1 MRIFILTLVV
11 TVAFAIFQSPPS
23 HSNSNQPPIY
33 QAGPD
38 AGQSSC
44 GGSNCHN
51 TNELNS
57 GDGSAVIEINGDV
70 ANYLPDTVY
79 NVSLTIEHVGSK
91 RFGFEMVAFDKNAN
105 SVGTFFGNEDAH
117 TAIQTFGGIQFIY
130 HKNAPEGNDS
140 YTFDMEWQAP
150 AEDVGAINFY
160 ACANAADGMGNVNDF
175 IYTAKFT
182 FPSNTDTTANTDTI
196 YYSNIASFIDEQI
209 TVYPNPT
216 NGFLNIE
223 SGNKHLDG
231 LFLYHSNGQLL
242 RTYPSSEMI
251 DLTDLNSG
259 MYFLKILADG
269 EYLVR
274 KIIR

>member
-1 MRIFILTLVV
+1 MMRIFILTLVV

-57 GDGSAVIEINGDV
+57 GDGSAVIEINSDV
-70 ANYLPDTVY
+70 VDYLPDTVY

-91 RFGFEMVAFDKNAN
+91 RFGFEMVAFDENAN
-105 SVGTFFGNEDAH
+105 SVGTFFGDNVAH
-117 TAIQTFGGIQFIY
+117 TATQTFDGIQFIH

-140 YTFDMEWQAP
+140 YTFNMEWQAP
-150 AEDVGAINFY
+150 AEDVGTINFY
-160 ACANAADGMGNVNDF
+160 ACANAADGTGSVNDF
-175 IYTAKFT
+175 IYTAKFI
-182 FPSNTDTTANTDTI
+182 FPSNTDT
-196 YYSNIASFIDEQI
+196 NIASFTDEQI
-209 TVYPNPT
+209 KIYPNPT

-223 SGNKHLDG
+223 SGNKHIDG
-231 LFLYHSNGQLL
+231 LFLYRSNGQLL
-242 RTYPSSEMI
+242 RTYTSSEMI
-251 DLTDLNSG
+251 DLTDLDSG
-259 MYFLKILADG
+259 MYFLKILADD